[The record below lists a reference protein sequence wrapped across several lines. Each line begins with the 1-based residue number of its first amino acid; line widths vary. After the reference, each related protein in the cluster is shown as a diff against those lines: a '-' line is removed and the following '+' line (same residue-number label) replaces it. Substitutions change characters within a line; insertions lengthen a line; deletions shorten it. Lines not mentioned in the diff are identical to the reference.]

1 MKLFFWEKEAYIV
14 SPLTPTKYLDLHRV
28 VGYLV
33 GTVDWLV
40 ASEGTKAWVGY
51 FFI

>member
-1 MKLFFWEKEAYIV
+1 M
-14 SPLTPTKYLDLHRV
+14 SPLTPNKYSDLRTV
-28 VGYLV
+28 VGCLV

-51 FFI
+51 FYYLKMFPSLLS